1 MKIGNSNPLNT
12 PAAALAA
19 VNPTAPPVRQEAAP
33 RDATPPAPTSG
44 TPADAPDSSTN
55 VQMSETSAALREG
68 GMADAN
74 AEFDTEKVQR
84 MRQAISDGVY
94 RINAEAI
101 ADKLLANAQ
110 DLLGQIGTGR

>member
-12 PAAALAA
+12 PAPALAA
-19 VNPTAPPVRQEAAP
+19 VNPTAPPVRQEATP
-33 RDATPPAPTSG
+33 REATPAAPVNGPPTDAADSG
-44 TPADAPDSSTN
+44 SS

-68 GMADAN
+68 GVADAN

>member
-1 MKIGNSNPLNT
+1 
-12 PAAALAA
+12 
-19 VNPTAPPVRQEAAP
+19 
-33 RDATPPAPTSG
+33 
-44 TPADAPDSSTN
+44 
-55 VQMSETSAALREG
+55 
-68 GMADAN
+68 
-74 AEFDTEKVQR
+74 